1 MHRKNRIQLAKFNL
15 LLGSAFSATTAFAQ
29 SPMLE
34 EVIVTA
40 AKRAESIMDVAGSIT
55 ALGSQAIDD
64 RSITN
69 VEDLQGMVPN
79 LNFRDLGGYRL
90 ISIRGIGGNIETGNV
105 EPGVASHLDGVYL
118 ARGDMLSVDFNDL
131 ERVEVLRGPQGT
143 LYGKNATG
151 GAINFISKSPTE
163 EFEGKLTVG
172 GGNYG
177 TQRAFG
183 MVSGPLT
190 DGVRG
195 RASAF
200 YDESDG
206 YYENAFNGDDIG
218 GAERWGVRGALS
230 VDMGDNWTADLAVF
244 HQESELDGPVQ
255 PQFAIDTN
263 FLPNTVAAVFG
274 ATYKN
279 SDKWHEIYQTSNPES
294 ELETTGTTLR
304 IVGDL
309 SDSITLTST
318 TGYFDHTNGPQIF
331 PFGGTI
337 SDGPFS
343 GGGEFDS
350 ATIGYEAF
358 PREQA
363 SESFSQEFIFSG
375 TTDSLDWL
383 VGFYYFEEE
392 YSIDIPFEF
401 VDPNTQ
407 VLTGVGLGGAF
418 PPGSRLLGQDQGFDE
433 DNESIAVF
441 FDVTWAF
448 ADKWR
453 LNVGGRYA
461 EEEKV
466 AEQNI
471 FSHVLLPTGGQVTA
485 PLCPPNNEVKLDD
498 DSFDPKLRLER
509 DIGEDGLIYAQYQDG
524 RKSGQA
530 NFVCDDFAEPEEITS
545 YEIGYKATFL
555 DGAATVSAA
564 AFFYEYDNY
573 QSLEFTPD
581 GLSSFLTNVPEAE
594 VLGGEIEFRWY
605 ATQSMSVDLAI
616 GLLDSEI
623 TQSSPEIGGE
633 LFTGTQIDVK
643 GNPLPS
649 SPEYTFNA
657 GMDYRF
663 DFESASLTTRIEY
676 MYMDE
681 HAFRLF
687 DVMEVHPEDGQN
699 SYDLLNLYATLDLAD
714 GRYQVRGFVR
724 NALDEEYKYW
734 TLYSQL
740 TGFAGSA
747 AAPMTW
753 GIDLS
758 MNF

>member
-1 MHRKNRIQLAKFNL
+1 MQRINRSQLSKIVL
-15 LLGSAFSATTAFAQ
+15 SIGSAWSASAAIAQ
-29 SPMLE
+29 DMMLE

-40 AKRAESIMDVAGSIT
+40 MKRSESIMDVAGSIS
-55 ALGSQAIDD
+55 AVDRQAIED
-64 RSITN
+64 RSIAN

-79 LNFRDLGGYRL
+79 LNFRDLGGYRM

-151 GAINFISKSPTE
+151 GTINFISKAPTE
-163 EFEGKLTVG
+163 EFEGKISVG

-177 TQRAFG
+177 NQRLFG
-183 MVSGPLT
+183 VVSGPLT
-190 DGVRG
+190 DTVRG

-200 YDESDG
+200 YDENDG
-206 YYENAFNGDDIG
+206 YYENAFTGDDIG

-230 VDMGDNWTADLAVF
+230 MDIGDNWATDWAIF
-244 HQESELDGPVQ
+244 YQESEQDGPVQ
-255 PQFAIDTN
+255 PHFAIDTN
-263 FLPNTVAAVFG
+263 SLPNTVATVFG

-279 SDKWHEIYQTSNPES
+279 NDKWHEIYQTRNPES
-294 ELETTGTTLR
+294 ELETTGTTLK

-309 SDSITLTST
+309 TDSITLTST

-331 PFGGTI
+331 GFGGTI

-343 GGGEFDS
+343 GGGEFDLS
-350 ATIGYEAF
+350 TIGYDAF
-358 PREQA
+358 PREQT
-363 SESFSQEFIFSG
+363 SESFSQEFIFFGATESV
-375 TTDSLDWL
+375 DWL
-383 VGFYYFEEE
+383 VGLYYFEEDF
-392 YSIDIPFEF
+392 SIAIPFQF

-407 VLTGVGLGGAF
+407 VLTGIGIGDAF
-418 PPGSRLLGQDQGFDE
+418 PPSSRLLGQDQGFEE
-433 DNESIAVF
+433 DNESIAMF
-441 FDVTWAF
+441 LDVTWAF

-471 FSHVLLPTGGQVTA
+471 FMNVALPTGERVTA
-485 PLCPPNNEVKLDD
+485 PICPPNNEVKLEGDN
-498 DSFDPKLRLER
+498 FDPKVRLER
-509 DIGEDGLIYAQYQDG
+509 DVGEDGLTYAQYQVG

-530 NFVCDDFAEPEEITS
+530 NIVCNDFAEPEEITS
-545 YEIGYKATFL
+545 YEIGYKATYL
-555 DGAATVSAA
+555 DGAATLSAA
-564 AFFYEYDNY
+564 VFFYEYDNY
-573 QSLEFTPD
+573 QSLEFTSD
-581 GLSSFLTNVPEAE
+581 GVSSYLTNVPEAE
-594 VLGGEIEFRWY
+594 VLGGEVEFQWY
-605 ATQSMSVDLAI
+605 ATDSLSIDLALS
-616 GLLDSEI
+616 LLDSEI
-623 TQSSPEIGGE
+623 TKSSPEIGSE
-633 LFTGTQIDVK
+633 LYTGTQINVE

-663 DFESASLTTRIEY
+663 DFELASLTTRLEY

-687 DVMEVHPEDGQN
+687 DVMELHPEDGQD
-699 SYDLLNLYATLDLAD
+699 SYNLLNLYATLDLAD
-714 GRYQVRGFVR
+714 GRYQVKGFVR

-734 TLYSQL
+734 TLYSQG

-747 AAPMTW
+747 APPMTW
-753 GIDLS
+753 GIDVS
-758 MNF
+758 MIF